1 MTNNPKDLVSVIINC
16 RNGEK
21 YLTECIDSVIKQSF
35 TNWEIIF
42 YDNLS
47 TDKSLQIAKSFKDK
61 RIKFFYSKK
70 I

>member
-42 YDNLS
+42 
-47 TDKSLQIAKSFKDK
+47 
-61 RIKFFYSKK
+61 
-70 I
+70 